1 MPSPRDILDRLLER
15 LDLSQAEA
23 EETLTHLTS
32 PQGSPAMAGA
42 LLAALRSKGV
52 VADEVRGFAYAMRRL
67 ARRPPIPA
75 GVRGIDI
82 VGTGG
87 DASGSLN
94 ISTGT
99 ALLTAACG
107 VPVLKH
113 GNRSISSRAGSAD
126 VLEALGLQVPLDE
139 QGVADCLAAANFTF
153 LFAPHYHPAMKAVG
167 PVRAALGVRTIFNI
181 LGPLTNPAEPPFHLI
196 GAFSLEVAKLIAQ
209 TLAGMPIERTFVVHG
224 AEGWDEPTPIGP
236 FTVFD
241 VRPGRVEVAMR
252 GADDYGFAACTAAN
266 LAGGDAQ
273 HNAAALRA
281 VLEGEDQGPHRH
293 CLLLGASLALEV
305 TGKVRGPREGVEC
318 AAAAIDSGAG
328 RRVLA
333 AIAAVGADAAR
344 RAAAPSAGAGL
355 PEAPSQGAAGVGAR
369 EALAQGA
376 ARVGAREAL
385 AQGAARVGAS
395 EAPAQGA
402 AGSGA
407 RDALT
412 QSAAGSG
419 ARDVPTQG
427 AAGGASRGAPAQ
439 GPASKVGGGR

>member
-1 MPSPRDILDRLLER
+1 MLSPREILERLLER
-15 LDLSQAEA
+15 RDLTQSEA

-32 PQGSPAMAGA
+32 PESSPAMAGA

-52 VADEVRGFAYAMRRL
+52 VADEVRGFAFAMRAL

-99 ALLTAACG
+99 ALLTAASG
-107 VPVLKH
+107 LPVLKH

-126 VLEALGLQVPLDE
+126 VLEALGLRVPLDE

-153 LFAPHYHPAMKAVG
+153 LFAPHFHPAMKAVG

-181 LGPLTNPAEPPFHLI
+181 LGPLTNPAAPPFHLI
-196 GAFSLEVAKLIAQ
+196 GAYSLDVAKLIAQ

-241 VRPGRVEVAMR
+241 VRPGNVEVGMR
-252 GADDYGFAACTAAN
+252 GANDYGIAPCTAAH

-273 HNAAALRA
+273 HNAAALKA
-281 VLEGEDQGPHRH
+281 VLQGEDHGPHRN
-293 CLLLGASLALEV
+293 CLLIGASLALEV
-305 TGKVRGPREGVEC
+305 AGEARGPREGVER
-318 AAAAIDSGAG
+318 AAHAIDSGAA

-333 AIAAVGADAAR
+333 GIAKVGAEAAT
-344 RAAAPSAGAGL
+344 RATATTAVTVAGL
-355 PEAPSQGAAGVGAR
+355 
-369 EALAQGA
+369 AQ
-376 ARVGAREAL
+376 
-385 AQGAARVGAS
+385 
-395 EAPAQGA
+395 
-402 AGSGA
+402 
-407 RDALT
+407 
-412 QSAAGSG
+412 
-419 ARDVPTQG
+419 DV
-427 AAGGASRGAPAQ
+427 GAPAA
-439 GPASKVGGGR
+439 GLGVVR